1 MKRREL
7 FSNLTFGNH
16 KKDYAVAKR
25 DKILADEGLE
35 EMSSAMTRQQAA
47 HLLRRLSFG
56 PTPEQ
61 IEQFTGM
68 MPSEAISILLGDGT
82 DILPD
87 PPDKNWVDNPEEDP
101 LQSGSPEIR
110 FEIEARLEKGYKEFN
125 DWWIDLMRTDTSPL
139 REKLTLFW
147 STVWTIEFTY
157 DTLALIPPGLC
168 YRNNQ
173 KLRSM
178 RLGNYKD
185 FAEAI
190 TLDGAMLLYQSLQYS
205 NRNIANENYMRE
217 MMELF
222 TMGTGD
228 IISGDSNYT
237 EGDIKEGS
245 KALTGWRIAQY
256 LGGPHPKGYFETYFS
271 PNDHILDSKTFMGTT
286 IQKRDESRN
295 TEDLVRE
302 EEVRGIINIMFN
314 ERAMAIARFVSDKIY
329 RYFVYSNPDAINEDL
344 IDGLAQILI
353 ENDFDVRP
361 VFESLLKSKH
371 FFNSANF
378 GVQFKRPP
386 EFIIGLEQMLGVE
399 YTESRDAIFDLEQVL
414 YDPPNVGSWPGY
426 RTWLSTKTVPLRY
439 KYAKEI
445 LANTDDQMLIS
456 LTKKFIGYNDA
467 STATT
472 SLVNYLL
479 PVMPDNTR
487 IQQYLSVML
496 QGANTNESG
505 WSALIETED
514 KQAANGIRA
523 LIDRLFKSPD
533 FQLC

>member
-7 FSNLTFGNH
+7 FSNLTFGGNR
-16 KKDYAVAKR
+16 KDYAVAKR
-25 DKILADEGLE
+25 DKILADDGLE
-35 EMSSAMTRQQAA
+35 EMTTAMNRQQAA
-47 HLLRRLSFG
+47 HILRRLTFAPS
-56 PTPEQ
+56 PEQ
-61 IEQFTGM
+61 IDQLTSM
-68 MPSEAISILLGDGT
+68 TPSDALFILLGDGIG
-82 DILPD
+82 ILPE
-87 PPDKNWVDNPEEDP
+87 PPDKNWVHNPEEDP
-101 LQSGSPEIR
+101 LESGSPEIR
-110 FEIEARLEKGYKEFN
+110 FEIEGRLKKGYNEFN
-125 DWWIDLMRTDTSPL
+125 DWWIDLMRNESAPV

-173 KLRSM
+173 TLRSF
-178 RLGNYKD
+178 RLGNYKE

-228 IISGDSNYT
+228 IITGERNYT

-245 KALTGWRIAQY
+245 KALTGWRTAPY
-256 LGGPHPKGYFETYFS
+256 MGGPHPKGFFETYFS

-302 EEVRGIINIMFN
+302 EEVRGIINIMF
-314 ERAMAIARFVSDKIY
+314 EQRPMAIARFVCDKIY
-329 RYFVYSNPDAINEDL
+329 RYFVYSNPAAIDEEI

-353 ENDFDVRP
+353 ENDFILSP
-361 VFESLLKSKH
+361 VFSKLLNSKH

-378 GVQFKRPP
+378 GIQFKRPP
-386 EFIIGLEQMLGVE
+386 EFIVGLERMLDVKYE
-399 YTESRDAIFDLEQVL
+399 KSREAIFDLEQVL
-414 YDPPNVGSWPGY
+414 YDPPNVGSWRGY
-426 RTWLSTKTVPLRY
+426 RSWLSTKTVPLRY

-445 LANTDDQMLIS
+445 LSIATDEKLIN
-456 LTKKFIGYNDA
+456 LAKKFMGYDNA
-467 STATT
+467 TTATD
-472 SLVNYLL
+472 SLVNYFL
-479 PVMPDNTR
+479 PVSLDTSRM
-487 IQQYLSVML
+487 QQYLSVML
-496 QGANTNESG
+496 QGAGTDESG
-505 WSALIETED
+505 WSALIEAGD
-514 KQAANGIRA
+514 KKAADGIRA
-523 LIDRLFKSPD
+523 LIDRLLKSPD